1 MSIHF
6 KEYDSIIGT
15 HFELSQ
21 IDKKITTFII
31 PRHLDKINEMET
43 IIKNHKINYQKISQ
57 NNVVNNFNG
66 IIIVDQYGLADD
78 IFEKVKIVLMG
89 GSLINRGGQNPIEPL
104 RYECKIITGKYF
116 DNFTEVYEELINKNL
131 VQIINNRNEL
141 KDKLSALFKKDN
153 FSEVDK
159 SKFDFTNFSDEI
171 YNNTTKFLDNY
182 IR

>member
-1 MSIHF
+1 
-6 KEYDSIIGT
+6 
-15 HFELSQ
+15 
-21 IDKKITTFII
+21 
-31 PRHLDKINEMET
+31 
-43 IIKNHKINYQKISQ
+43 
-57 NNVVNNFNG
+57 
-66 IIIVDQYGLADD
+66 
-78 IFEKVKIVLMG
+78 MG

-116 DNFTEVYEELINKNL
+116 DNFTEVYEDLVNKNL

-153 FSEVDK
+153 ITEVDK

>member
-1 MSIHF
+1 
-6 KEYDSIIGT
+6 
-15 HFELSQ
+15 
-21 IDKKITTFII
+21 
-31 PRHLDKINEMET
+31 
-43 IIKNHKINYQKISQ
+43 
-57 NNVVNNFNG
+57 
-66 IIIVDQYGLADD
+66 
-78 IFEKVKIVLMG
+78 MG

-116 DNFTEVYEELINKNL
+116 DNFTEVYEDLINKNL

-171 YNNTTKFLDNY
+171 YNNTTKFLDSY